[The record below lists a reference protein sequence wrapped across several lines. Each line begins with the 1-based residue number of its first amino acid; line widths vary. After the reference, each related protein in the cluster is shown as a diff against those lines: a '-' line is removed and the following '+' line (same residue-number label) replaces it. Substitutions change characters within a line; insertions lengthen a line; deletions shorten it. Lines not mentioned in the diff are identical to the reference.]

1 MADLGKLWRP
11 VVKGGAYPG
20 GYFRTSG
27 VARSSKK
34 VKAINAKFTE
44 VAHSCKGKKT
54 SDRSMQNCIREKMK
68 GTKA

>member
-27 VARSSKK
+27 VA
-34 VKAINAKFTE
+34 
-44 VAHSCKGKKT
+44 HSCKGKKT
-54 SDRSMQNCIREKMK
+54 SDRSMQNCVREKMK